1 MRLLGRHFEEGVS
14 VLLGVLLFAAVLW
27 QVFTRYVL
35 NDPNP
40 YSEEAARYLYVG
52 VVFFGAAAAVRDR
65 THVGIPFI
73 VEKLP
78 RGLALAVSLAMQAL
92 VLAFC
97 LLIVVWGVRG
107 ASAGL
112 GPAER
117 GDGDPDRTRARGS
130 CRSQWASARCARC
143 SASVEDI
150 GAHGGAAQALA
161 HSAGRDF
168 WRDAR
173 LLRRLARPG
182 AARHAGGFRA
192 RRGRGR
198 LAGHRGRAHDQPRRS
213 G

>member
-1 MRLLGRHFEEGVS
+1 MRLLVRHFEEGVS

-92 VLAFC
+92 VLVFC
-97 LLIVVWGVRG
+97 LLIVIWGVRG
-107 ASAGL
+107 ASQVWDLPSEAMEIPTGL
-112 GPAER
+112 VLGIVPVAM
-117 GDGDPDRTRARGS
+117 GFCALRTVLGM
-130 CRSQWASARCARC
+130 
-143 SASVEDI
+143 VEDI
-150 GAHGGAAQALA
+150 GAHRRGQALA

-168 WRDAR
+168 
-173 LLRRLARPG
+173 
-182 AARHAGGFRA
+182 
-192 RRGRGR
+192 
-198 LAGHRGRAHDQPRRS
+198 
-213 G
+213 